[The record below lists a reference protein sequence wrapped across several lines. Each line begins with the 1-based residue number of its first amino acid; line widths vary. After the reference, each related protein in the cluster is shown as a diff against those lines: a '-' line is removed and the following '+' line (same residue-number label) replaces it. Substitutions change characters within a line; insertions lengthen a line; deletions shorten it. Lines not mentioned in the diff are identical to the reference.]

1 LAVASADE
9 TVSIQIVGS
18 ALPPS
23 LKLRRTRARDLSSI
37 GLAKEDLEET
47 IARERASYAVT

>member
-1 LAVASADE
+1 MVSADQV
-9 TVSIQIVGS
+9 VSIQIVGS

-37 GLAKEDLEET
+37 GLAKEDFEET
-47 IARERASYAVT
+47 IARERASYTVT